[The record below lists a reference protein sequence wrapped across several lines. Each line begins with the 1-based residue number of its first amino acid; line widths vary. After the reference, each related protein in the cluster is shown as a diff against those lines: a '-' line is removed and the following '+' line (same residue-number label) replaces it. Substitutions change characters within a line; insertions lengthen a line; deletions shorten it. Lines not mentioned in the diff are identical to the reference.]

1 MPATSLVFIKEGR
14 RRRAE
19 ETDKLFRTIGHG
31 FTRVLRAMAALPGR
45 FSGQPSQSAV

>member
-31 FTRVLRAMAALPGR
+31 FTRVLRAMAALPGG
-45 FSGQPSQSAV
+45 FSGQQCQGAA